1 MFNNFEGTTSA
12 QRKHF
17 WFSWSIAWC
26 LLLWLNTL
34 FVCLKNMLH
43 SSHLYFLILV
53 SSECLVLIWTDK
65 FFTSWLQIEQDLGW
79 SLWICP
85 LSFWKSSKV
94 SLHFG
99 HLFVEWTLLKCQANL
114 IKVLKTLV
122 LHSKHCK
129 VEKSVLGSS
138 SSSSSSNQSSSS
150 NSVSFP
156 FWR

>member
-1 MFNNFEGTTSA
+1 MCWLRF
-12 QRKHF
+12 F
-17 WFSWSIAWC
+17 W
-26 LLLWLNTL
+26 
-34 FVCLKNMLH
+34 VCVAKLH

-114 IKVLKTLV
+114 IKVLKTLL

-129 VEKSVLGSS
+129 VEKSVLGC

-150 NSVSFP
+150 NSVSFTLWGSIYENINKSHCY
-156 FWR
+156 FRIF

>member
-1 MFNNFEGTTSA
+1 MRF
-12 QRKHF
+12 F
-17 WFSWSIAWC
+17 W
-26 LLLWLNTL
+26 
-34 FVCLKNMLH
+34 VCVAKLH

-65 FFTSWLQIEQDLGW
+65 FFSSWLQIEQDLGW
-79 SLWICP
+79 SLWICC

-99 HLFVEWTLLKCQANL
+99 HLFVEWTLLKCQDNL
-114 IKVLKTLV
+114 IKVLKTLL

-129 VEKSVLGSS
+129 VEKSLLGC

-150 NSVSFP
+150 NSVSFTLWGSIYENINKSHCY
-156 FWR
+156 FRIF